1 MRHLVGL
8 ILAISFLLASCSRG
22 DRVEPPDALAH
33 FRAKTSDGRTITEK
47 DILGK
52 PTVLVFAVSWCD
64 ACTLEFAFMDSL
76 KSAWGDSLN
85 LFIFTPEPESI
96 FAKGYRFSIP
106 YASVSKSV
114 FQAFAVNS
122 VPQRILLDKNG
133 NELIR
138 VVGADRSMD
147 DEFEANLL
155 GERR

>member
-1 MRHLVGL
+1 MRHLVGF
-8 ILAISFLLASCSRG
+8 ILAVSFLLVSCSSG
-22 DRVEPPDALAH
+22 GKVEPPDTVAR
-33 FRAKTSDGRTITEK
+33 FRVKTSDGRTITER

-64 ACTLEFAFMDSL
+64 ACTLEFAFAESL

-85 LFIFTPEPESI
+85 IFIFTPEPESV

-106 YASVSKSV
+106 YASVDKSI
-114 FQAFAVNS
+114 FQAFDVSS

-138 VVGADRSMD
+138 VLGADRSMD
-147 DEFEANLL
+147 DEFVANLL
-155 GERR
+155 GNKE